1 MAEFLLGLGIFIYVI
16 LFILWITLVVV
27 VGFYAKRLGRDLGCY
42 ILLSVLLSPFFSII
56 ILLLLGETDE
66 HRKARVIEEEMWRR
80 SLEAGLLKDD
90 KSEEKDIM
98 DVLTK

>member
-16 LFILWITLVVV
+16 LFILWIIVAVCT
-27 VGFYAKRLGRDLGCY
+27 GFYAERLGRSFGGYTCFSIFLGC
-42 ILLSVLLSPFFSII
+42 FFPII

-80 SLEAGLLKDD
+80 SLAAGLLKDD

-98 DVLTK
+98 DVLTN